1 MKRLLRNKRG
11 QIRVIEAFFAS
22 ILLLSSLTL
31 IPAVQRHT
39 SGSNSALSSWALNV
53 ITSLDTDGHLATLVD
68 QQNWT
73 ALRSCI
79 ESVVP
84 PAVWFNVTVLDEN
97 MTCINTV
104 PICSGSTISDH
115 IDAVDYLCPST
126 NGNYIIY
133 TIRLQLAGLD

>member
-31 IPAVQRHT
+31 IPAVQRYT
-39 SGSNSALSSWALNV
+39 SGSNTVLSSWALNV

-73 ALRSCI
+73 ALQSCI

-84 PAVWFNVTVLDEN
+84 PAVWFNVTVFDEN

-104 PICSGSTISDH
+104 PICSGSAINNH

>member
-31 IPAVQRHT
+31 IPVAQRHT
-39 SGSNSALSSWALNV
+39 SDSNSVFSSWALNA
-53 ITSLDTDGHLATLVD
+53 ITSLDSDGHLATLVD
-68 QQNWT
+68 KQNWT
-73 ALRSCI
+73 ALRNCI
-79 ESVVP
+79 ESVIP
-84 PAVWFNVTVLDEN
+84 PAVWFNVTVFDEN
-97 MTCINTV
+97 MTCINAV
-104 PICSGSTISDH
+104 PICSGSAISDH
-115 IDAVDYLCPST
+115 IEAVDYLCPST